1 MFSHFSLPLGT
12 VTLIADL
19 STPEL
24 VIYGIVGL
32 GASFFVGYLLIDGAY
47 HKLKWRRIQR
57 KFKESEKHI

>member
-1 MFSHFSLPLGT
+1 LGA
-12 VTLIADL
+12 VPLIADL

-24 VIYGIVGL
+24 LLYGIVGL
-32 GASFFVGYLLIDGAY
+32 GAALFVGYLLIDGAY